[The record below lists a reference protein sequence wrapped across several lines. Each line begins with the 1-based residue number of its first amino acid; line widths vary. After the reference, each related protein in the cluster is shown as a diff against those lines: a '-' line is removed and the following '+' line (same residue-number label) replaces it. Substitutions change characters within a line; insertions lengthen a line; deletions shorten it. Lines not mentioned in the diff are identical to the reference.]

1 MTPKQK
7 KIIKIIYIALAM
19 FYMVILEIIRNL
31 SMAEIYGNTTKRV
44 S

>member
-7 KIIKIIYIALAM
+7 KIINIIYIALAM